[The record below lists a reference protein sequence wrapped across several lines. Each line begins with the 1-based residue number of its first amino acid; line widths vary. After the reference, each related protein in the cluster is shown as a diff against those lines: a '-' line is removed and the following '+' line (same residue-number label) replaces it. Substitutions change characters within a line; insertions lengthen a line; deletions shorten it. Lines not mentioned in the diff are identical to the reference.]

1 MMDRRLTAADRVCY
15 AILALGLLVWMFL
28 DGGLR

>member
-15 AILALGLLVWMFL
+15 AILALIFLVWLYL